1 MILTDGIIGQMMEKA
16 ILPPF
21 RPRLTN
27 DEIREKYPWAT
38 LGKTADRAPNYIL
51 TLELYSEDMEI
62 INLRLQANYKRIQE
76 AEVRYEEFSCEDA
89 DYLIIAFGTSARI
102 SQKVVE
108 LAREEGIKV
117 GLLRPITLF
126 PFPTNEIKAY
136 ASQVKAML
144 TVELNAGQMV
154 DDVRLA
160 VNGQVPVEHY
170 GRLGGIIPTPDEVLE
185 AMKRLIVNK

>member
-1 MILTDGIIGQMMEKA
+1 
-16 ILPPF
+16 
-21 RPRLTN
+21 
-27 DEIREKYPWAT
+27 
-38 LGKTADRAPNYIL
+38 
-51 TLELYSEDMEI
+51 MEI

-76 AEVRYEEFSCEDA
+76 SEVRLEEIDCEDA

-108 LAREEGIKV
+108 MAREEGLKV

-126 PFPTNEIKAY
+126 PFPTKEIKAY
-136 ASQVKAML
+136 ASRVKSIL

-160 VNGQVPVEHY
+160 VNGEVPVSHY
-170 GRLGGIIPTPDEVLE
+170 GRLGGIIPSPDEVLE
-185 AMKRLIVNK
+185 AMKNLIVNH